1 MHTCGRGTPRRDNGS
16 LNRISLKT
24 QSGRRS
30 FDSTSPL
37 DQARSR
43 MTAVD
48 DWLLLAGSVANP
60 MGTGRPRSA
69 AVINLGPVR

>member
-1 MHTCGRGTPRRDNGS
+1 
-16 LNRISLKT
+16 
-24 QSGRRS
+24 
-30 FDSTSPL
+30 
-37 DQARSR
+37 